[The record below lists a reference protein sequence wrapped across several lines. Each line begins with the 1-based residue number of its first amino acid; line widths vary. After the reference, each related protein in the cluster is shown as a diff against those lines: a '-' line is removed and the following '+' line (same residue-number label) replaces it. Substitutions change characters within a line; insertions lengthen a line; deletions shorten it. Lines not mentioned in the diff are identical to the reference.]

1 MNISEPLSFILL
13 VKLMGKAFW
22 ISILTAIISTI
33 MTLIP
38 IWILYIMVRKLTIAT
53 MSVELIYSCLVAAF
67 IAMLLRWGLIV
78 ISHVSAHH
86 GALKLAYHLKLHLTQ
101 KLGLAPLSFFSA
113 HTASDLRKV
122 INDDIAALEGFLA
135 HFLPDV
141 ASALTLPIVGLSL
154 LIYVDVSMAFAA
166 ILLLPVAFWCQW
178 LSMRRS
184 TEQARQWGEL
194 QLDIAQ
200 KVSEYIRGIAV
211 IKSFGLMADS
221 FHQLSQTIRGVAPWI
236 ENYCKKNM
244 FGWNCFNC
252 LLSSN
257 LVLVAPIGAWRC
269 FQGDLD
275 PVDWLLC
282 LLIAPV
288 ILQPF
293 SRLVFAFSEQAQRQ
307 GSLDRL
313 NQIVNASQMTVPDVI
328 DKTSLPT
335 GNLVLSFSLVSYRY
349 EQQKPVLQEITF
361 NTLPHGL
368 TAIVGPSGA
377 GKTTIARLA
386 TRLLDCDC
394 GEITLG
400 GLNIQHWPVEELFKQ
415 ISMVSQNVYLFNATV
430 KENLLLGRPDANNEQ
445 VIAATQAACAHEFI
459 LSLPQGYDTQIGENG
474 ARLSGGE
481 RQRLSIAR
489 ALLRDAPLL
498 ILDEATA
505 YADSEN
511 EWLIQQA
518 ISNLCN
524 GRSVLMIAH
533 RLKTIIQADQIIV
546 VDKGKVVGQGRHDE
560 LLLNCPCYCQLW
572 QDFELNGEKID
583 DH

>member
-1 MNISEPLSFILL
+1 
-13 VKLMGKAFW
+13 MGKAFW

-33 MTLIP
+33 MTLVP
-38 IWILYIMVRKLTIAT
+38 IGILYIMLRELTIAT
-53 MSVELIYSCLVAAF
+53 VPLELIYLCLLVAF
-67 IAMLLRWGLIV
+67 IVMLFRWGLIV

-86 GALKLAYHLKLHLTQ
+86 GALKLAYNLKLHLTH
-101 KLGLAPLSFFSA
+101 KLGLAPLSFFSC

-141 ASALTLPIVGLSL
+141 ASALTLPIVGLTL
-154 LIYVDVSMAFAA
+154 LIYVDMSMAFAT

-221 FHQLSQTIRGVAPWI
+221 FHELSQTIRGVAPWI

-269 FQGDLD
+269 FQGDLE

-282 LLIAPV
+282 LLVAPV

-511 EWLIQQA
+511 EWFIQQA

-546 VDKGKVVGQGRHDE
+546 VDKGKVVGHGRHDE

>member
-1 MNISEPLSFILL
+1 MNISEPLRFILL
-13 VKLMGKAFW
+13 IKLMGKTFW

-33 MTLIP
+33 MMLVP
-38 IWILYIMVRKLTIAT
+38 IWILYIMVRELTST
-53 MSVELIYSCLVAAF
+53 TVSLELIYLCLVVAF
-67 IAMLLRWGLIV
+67 IAILLRWGLIV
-78 ISHVSAHH
+78 ISHISAHH
-86 GALKLAYHLKLHLTQ
+86 GALKLAYHLKLHLAH
-101 KLGLAPLSFFSA
+101 KLGLAPLSFFNT

-122 INDDIAALEGFLA
+122 INDDIAALESFLA

-141 ASALTLPIVGLSL
+141 ASALTLPIAGLSL
-154 LIYVDVSMAFAA
+154 LLYMDLPMAFVA
-166 ILLLPVAFWCQW
+166 ILLLPIAFWFQW
-178 LSMRRS
+178 LSTRRS
-184 TEQARQWGEL
+184 AEQAHQWGEL
-194 QLDIAQ
+194 QLNIAQ

-211 IKSFGLMADS
+211 IKSFGLRADS
-221 FHQLSQTIRGVAPWI
+221 FRQISQTIRDVAPWI

-269 FQGDLD
+269 FQGDLT

-293 SRLVFAFSEQAQRQ
+293 LRLVFALSEQAQRQ

-313 NQIVNASQMTVPDVI
+313 NQIVNASQMTVFHEI
-328 DKTSLPT
+328 DKESLPS
-335 GNLVLSFSLVSYRY
+335 GNLVLSFSGVSYRY
-349 EQQKPVLQEITF
+349 DQQKTALQDVTF
-361 NTLPHGL
+361 STLPHGL

-386 TRLLDCDC
+386 TRLLDCDR

-400 GLNIQHWPVEELFKQ
+400 GLNIQHWPIEELFKQ
-415 ISMVSQNVYLFNATV
+415 ISMVSQNVYLFNGTV
-430 KENLLLGRPDANNEQ
+430 MENLLLGRPDANIDQ

-459 LSLPQGYDTQIGENG
+459 RSLPQGYDTPIGENG
-474 ARLSGGE
+474 TRLSGGE

-518 ISNLCN
+518 ISRLCN

-533 RLKTIIQADQIIV
+533 RLKTIIHADQIIV
-546 VDKGKVVGQGRHDE
+546 VDQAKVVGQGRHDE

-572 QDFELNGEKID
+572 QDIELDGEKIYA
-583 DH
+583 H

>member
-1 MNISEPLSFILL
+1 MNISEPLRFILL
-13 VKLMGKAFW
+13 IKLMGKTFW

-33 MTLIP
+33 MMLVP
-38 IWILYIMVRKLTIAT
+38 IWILYIMVRELTST
-53 MSVELIYSCLVAAF
+53 TVSLELIYLCLVVAF
-67 IAMLLRWGLIV
+67 IAILLRWGLIV
-78 ISHVSAHH
+78 ISHISAHH
-86 GALKLAYHLKLHLTQ
+86 GALKLAYHLKLHLAH
-101 KLGLAPLSFFSA
+101 KLGLAPLSFFNT

-122 INDDIAALEGFLA
+122 INDDIAALESFLA

-141 ASALTLPIVGLSL
+141 ASALTLPIAGLSL
-154 LIYVDVSMAFAA
+154 LLYIDLPMAFVA
-166 ILLLPVAFWCQW
+166 ILLLPIAFWFQW
-178 LSMRRS
+178 ISTRRS
-184 TEQARQWGEL
+184 AEQARQWGEL
-194 QLDIAQ
+194 QLNIAQ

-211 IKSFGLMADS
+211 IKSFGLRADS
-221 FHQLSQTIRGVAPWI
+221 FRQLSQTIRDVAPWI

-269 FQGDLD
+269 FQGDLT

-293 SRLVFAFSEQAQRQ
+293 SRLVFALSEQAQRQ

-313 NQIVNASQMTVPDVI
+313 NQIVNASQMTVSHEI
-328 DKTSLPT
+328 DKESLPSE
-335 GNLVLSFSLVSYRY
+335 NLVLSFSGVSFCYDH
-349 EQQKPVLQEITF
+349 QKTALQEVTF

-368 TAIVGPSGA
+368 TAIVGPSGS

-386 TRLLDCDC
+386 TRLLDCDN

-415 ISMVSQNVYLFNATV
+415 ISMVSQNVYLFNGTV
-430 KENLLLGRPDANNEQ
+430 MENLLLGRPDANNEQ
-445 VIAATQAACAHEFI
+445 VIAATQAACAHKFI

-489 ALLRDAPLL
+489 ALLKDAPLL

-533 RLKTIIQADQIIV
+533 RLKTIIHADQIIV
-546 VDKGKVVGQGRHDE
+546 VDQGKLVGQGRHDE

-572 QDFELNGEKID
+572 QDIELDGEKID

>member
-1 MNISEPLSFILL
+1 MNISEPLRFILL
-13 VKLMGKAFW
+13 IKLMGKTFW

-33 MTLIP
+33 MMLVP
-38 IWILYIMVRKLTIAT
+38 IWILYIMVRELTST
-53 MSVELIYSCLVAAF
+53 TVSLELIYLCLVAAF
-67 IAMLLRWGLIV
+67 IAILLRWGLIV

-86 GALKLAYHLKLHLTQ
+86 GTLKLAYHLKLHLTN
-101 KLGLAPLSFFSA
+101 KLGLAPLSFFSS

-122 INDDIAALEGFLA
+122 INDDIAALEAFLA

-154 LIYVDVSMAFAA
+154 LLYIDVQMAFVA
-166 ILLLPVAFWCQW
+166 ILLLPIAFCCQW
-178 LSMRRS
+178 LSMRHS
-184 TEQARQWGEL
+184 AEQARQWGEL
-194 QLDIAQ
+194 QLNIAQ

-211 IKSFGLMADS
+211 IKSFGLRADS
-221 FHQLSQTIRGVAPWI
+221 FRQLSQTIRNVAPWI

-269 FQGDLD
+269 FHGDLAS
-275 PVDWLLC
+275 VDWLLC
-282 LLIAPV
+282 LLVAPV
-288 ILQPF
+288 IVQPF
-293 SRLVFAFSEQAQRQ
+293 SRLVFALSEQAQQQ

-313 NQIVNASQMTVPDVI
+313 NQIVNASQMTVSQKI
-328 DKTSLPT
+328 DKASLPT
-335 GNLVLSFSLVSYRY
+335 GNLVLSFSSVSYRY
-349 EQQKPVLQEITF
+349 DQQKPALQEVTF

-386 TRLLDCDC
+386 TRLLDCDR

-400 GLNIQHWPVEELFKQ
+400 GLNIQHWPIEELFKQ
-415 ISMVSQNVYLFNATV
+415 ISMVSQNVYLFNGTV
-430 KENLLLGRPDANNEQ
+430 LENLLLGRPDANIDQ
-445 VIAATQAACAHEFI
+445 VIAATKAACAHEFI
-459 LSLPQGYDTQIGENG
+459 LSLPQGYDTPIGENG
-474 ARLSGGE
+474 TRLSGGE

-518 ISNLCN
+518 IANLCN

-533 RLKTIIQADQIIV
+533 RLKTIIHADQIIV
-546 VDKGKVVGQGRHDE
+546 VEQGKVVGQGRHDE
-560 LLLNCPCYCQLW
+560 LLMKCPCYCQLW
-572 QDFELNGEKID
+572 QDIELNGEK
-583 DH
+583 